1 MIDNLLSGFAP
12 EFAVDLGTANT
23 LLYLKGEGI
32 VANEA
37 SFVAVHQEGKE
48 SGKVE
53 AYGTRAK
60 LLEGRTS
67 KCIEA
72 LRPLEGGCIRDSEL
86 TVQMLRYFFEKV
98 PAHTRLLKAKVLL
111 GIPSGATEVEQR
123 AVAEAATLA
132 GGGKVFV
139 VEEVMAAA
147 IGAGIPVTDNKGCM
161 VVDIGGG
168 TTDVAVISYNDVV
181 ISRSTKTAGNK
192 FDFLI
197 SEYVRR
203 KHHVWIG
210 NQTAER
216 IKIEIGA
223 ARLTKDDPVIT
234 VQGRGVKDLMPAQI
248 SIRRSEVLEAIGES
262 FLDIAK
268 LVQGVLD
275 QTPPEVAAD
284 LIDTGIVLVGG
295 GALFPEI
302 DSFLEHQTGLP
313 VTLVEAPMTAV
324 VEGAGKILE
333 EWGKYQHLLTTFQS
347 QK

>member
-1 MIDNLLSGFAP
+1 MIDDLFSAFAP

-37 SFVAVHQEGKE
+37 SFVAVRQQGKR
-48 SGKVE
+48 SGDIE
-53 AYGTRAK
+53 AFGTRAK
-60 LLEGRTS
+60 ELQGRTAAAL
-67 KCIEA
+67 EA

-86 TVQMLRYFFEKV
+86 AAEMLRYFFEKV
-98 PAHTRLLKAKVLL
+98 PARTRFLKAKVLL

-123 AVAEAATLA
+123 AVVEAATLA

-147 IGAGIPVTDNKGCM
+147 IGAGIPVHENRGCM

-168 TTDVAVISYNDVV
+168 TTDVAVISLNDVV
-181 ISRSTKTAGNK
+181 ISQSIKTAGNR
-192 FDFLI
+192 FDALL

-203 KHHVWIG
+203 KYNVLIG
-210 NQTAER
+210 SQTSER

-223 ARLTKDDPVIT
+223 ARPTKDNPSIT
-234 VQGRGVKDLMPAQI
+234 VQGRSVTNLMPAEI
-248 SIRRSEVLEAIGES
+248 TVTRNDVVAAIGDS
-262 FLDIAK
+262 FHEISR

-275 QTPPEVAAD
+275 QTPPEIAAD
-284 LIDTGIVLVGG
+284 LLDTGIVLVGG
-295 GALFPEI
+295 GALFPGI
-302 DSFLEHQTGLP
+302 DSFLEDQTSLP
-313 VTLVEAPMTAV
+313 VTLVEDPMTAV

-333 EWGKYQHLLTTFQS
+333 QWEKYQHLLTSFQS